1 MNSNQIRKQVYDAL
15 ANALGADVPVSHFYP
30 ESNGRFP
37 SVSFYEAANAVN
49 ARFGGV
55 EMYTDI
61 NYQIDIWAL
70 DVVEIDGIHA
80 LVDKAMSDLGF
91 SRTFS
96 YDMREPNCMHKTMRY
111 SGIVSADGFVYQ
123 R

>member
-15 ANALGADVPVSHFYP
+15 TNALGADVPVFHFYP
-30 ESNGRFP
+30 ESNARFP